1 MVDDRSGTDLAPVR
15 LTRAENQARTRA
27 ALLDAAARTCAQ
39 KGYAAASVDE
49 IARTAGYSIGAVYSN
64 FSSKEQLFSE
74 LMTERASGRI
84 DQVVQSISEDT
95 EVGPLT
101 ALGRVLVDI
110 ADNDIEFEAIQ
121 AEFWLHAVRNPEAM
135 QILQDRSSR
144 TLASLREI
152 LADALERNN
161 IDDSVSVE
169 GFAVVVLAL
178 FQGLIR
184 QRRIDPDRVPDELF
198 GQALAWQLAGMPK
211 ASGRRSAS
219 AENR

>member
-1 MVDDRSGTDLAPVR
+1 MVDDRSDKDATPVR

-27 ALLDAAARTCAQ
+27 ALLDAAAQTCAR

-49 IARTAGYSIGAVYSN
+49 IAAAAGYSVGAVYSN
-64 FSSKEQLFSE
+64 FSGKEQLFSE
-74 LMTERASGRI
+74 LMNERASGRI
-84 DQVVQSISEDT
+84 DQVVQALADNAEQ
-95 EVGPLT
+95 GPLT
-101 ALGRVLVDI
+101 ALGRVLVEI
-110 ADNDIEFEAIQ
+110 ADNDIAFEAIQ
-121 AEFWLHAVRNPEAM
+121 AEFWLHAVRNPDAM
-135 QILQDRSSR
+135 QILQDRSAR

-211 ASGRRSAS
+211 KSKR
-219 AENR
+219 

>member
-1 MVDDRSGTDLAPVR
+1 MVDDRSDKDATPVR

-27 ALLDAAARTCAQ
+27 ALLEAAAQTCAR

-49 IARTAGYSIGAVYSN
+49 IAAAAGYSVGAVYSN
-64 FSSKEQLFSE
+64 FSGKEQLFSE
-74 LMTERASGRI
+74 LMNERASGRI
-84 DQVVQSISEDT
+84 DQVVQALADNAEQ
-95 EVGPLT
+95 GPLT
-101 ALGRVLVDI
+101 ALGRVLVEI
-110 ADNDIEFEAIQ
+110 ADNDIAFEAIQ
-121 AEFWLHAVRNPEAM
+121 AEFWLHAVRNPDAM
-135 QILQDRSSR
+135 KILQDRSAR

-211 ASGRRSAS
+211 KGKR
-219 AENR
+219 

>member
-1 MVDDRSGTDLAPVR
+1 MVDDRSDKDATPVR

-27 ALLDAAARTCAQ
+27 ALLDAAAQTCAR

-49 IARTAGYSIGAVYSN
+49 IAAAAGYSVGAVYSN
-64 FSSKEQLFSE
+64 FSGKEQLFSE
-74 LMTERASGRI
+74 LMNERASGRI
-84 DQVVQSISEDT
+84 DQVVQALADNAEQ
-95 EVGPLT
+95 GPLT
-101 ALGRVLVDI
+101 ALGRVLVEI
-110 ADNDIEFEAIQ
+110 ADNDIAFEAIQ
-121 AEFWLHAVRNPEAM
+121 AEFWLHAVRNPDAM
-135 QILQDRSSR
+135 QILQDRSAR

-198 GQALAWQLAGMPK
+198 GRALAWQLAGMPK
-211 ASGRRSAS
+211 KGKR
-219 AENR
+219 

>member
-211 ASGRRSAS
+211 ASGRKSAS

>member
-1 MVDDRSGTDLAPVR
+1 MVDDRSDKDATPVR

-27 ALLDAAARTCAQ
+27 ALLDAAAQTCAR

-49 IARTAGYSIGAVYSN
+49 IAAAAGYSVGAVYSN
-64 FSSKEQLFSE
+64 FSGKEQLFSE
-74 LMTERASGRI
+74 LMNERASGRI
-84 DQVVQSISEDT
+84 DQVVQALADNAEQ
-95 EVGPLT
+95 GPLT
-101 ALGRVLVDI
+101 ALGRVLVEI
-110 ADNDIEFEAIQ
+110 ADNDIAFEAIQ
-121 AEFWLHAVRNPEAM
+121 AEFWLHAVRNPDAM
-135 QILQDRSSR
+135 QILQDRSAR

-198 GQALAWQLAGMPK
+198 GEALAWQLAGMPK
-211 ASGRRSAS
+211 KGKR
-219 AENR
+219 

>member
-1 MVDDRSGTDLAPVR
+1 MVDDRSDKDTTPVR

-27 ALLDAAARTCAQ
+27 ALLDAAAQTCAR

-49 IARTAGYSIGAVYSN
+49 IAAAAGYSVGAVYSN
-64 FSSKEQLFSE
+64 FSGKEQLFSE
-74 LMTERASGRI
+74 LMNERASGRI
-84 DQVVQSISEDT
+84 DQVVQALADNAEQ
-95 EVGPLT
+95 GPLT
-101 ALGRVLVDI
+101 ALGRVLVEI
-110 ADNDIEFEAIQ
+110 ADNDIAFEAIQ
-121 AEFWLHAVRNPEAM
+121 AEFWLHAVRNPDAM
-135 QILQDRSSR
+135 KILQDRSAR

-211 ASGRRSAS
+211 KGKR
-219 AENR
+219 

>member
-1 MVDDRSGTDLAPVR
+1 MVDERSDVDAPPAR
-15 LTRAENQARTRA
+15 LTRAEAQARTRA
-27 ALLDAAARTCAQ
+27 ALLDAAAQTCAR

-49 IARTAGYSIGAVYSN
+49 IAAAAGYSVGAVYSN

-74 LMTERASGRI
+74 LMNERASGRL
-84 DQVVQSISEDT
+84 DQVVQTIAGNAGG
-95 EVGPLT
+95 GPLS
-101 ALGRVLVDI
+101 ALGRVLVEI

-121 AEFWLHAVRNPEAM
+121 AEFWLHAVRNPDSM
-135 QILQDRSSR
+135 QTLRGRSAR

-152 LADALERNN
+152 LADALERND

-184 QRRIDPDRVPDELF
+184 QRRIDRDRVPEELF

-211 ASGRRSAS
+211 KDNKKDTR
-219 AENR
+219 

>member
-1 MVDDRSGTDLAPVR
+1 MVDDRSDKDATPVR

-27 ALLDAAARTCAQ
+27 ALLDAAAQTCAR

-49 IARTAGYSIGAVYSN
+49 IAAAAGYSVGAVYSN
-64 FSSKEQLFSE
+64 FSGKEQLFSE
-74 LMTERASGRI
+74 LMNERASGRI
-84 DQVVQSISEDT
+84 DQVVQALADNAEQ
-95 EVGPLT
+95 GPLT
-101 ALGRVLVDI
+101 ALGRVLVEI
-110 ADNDIEFEAIQ
+110 ADNDIAFEAIQ
-121 AEFWLHAVRNPEAM
+121 AEFWLHAVRNPDAM
-135 QILQDRSSR
+135 KILQDRSAR

-211 ASGRRSAS
+211 KG
-219 AENR
+219 NR

>member
-1 MVDDRSGTDLAPVR
+1 MVDDRSDKDATPVR

-27 ALLDAAARTCAQ
+27 ALLDAAAQTCAR

-49 IARTAGYSIGAVYSN
+49 IAAAAGYSVGAIYSN
-64 FSSKEQLFSE
+64 FSGKEQLFSE
-74 LMTERASGRI
+74 LMNERASGRI
-84 DQVVQSISEDT
+84 DQVVQALADNAEQ
-95 EVGPLT
+95 GPLT
-101 ALGRVLVDI
+101 ALGRVLVEI
-110 ADNDIEFEAIQ
+110 ADNDIAFEAIQ
-121 AEFWLHAVRNPEAM
+121 AEFWLHAVRNPDAM
-135 QILQDRSSR
+135 KILQDRSAR

-211 ASGRRSAS
+211 KG
-219 AENR
+219 NR

>member
-1 MVDDRSGTDLAPVR
+1 MVDDRSDKDATPVR

-27 ALLDAAARTCAQ
+27 ALLDAAAQTCAR

-49 IARTAGYSIGAVYSN
+49 IAAAAGYSVGAVYSN
-64 FSSKEQLFSE
+64 FSGKEQLFSE
-74 LMTERASGRI
+74 LMNERASGRI
-84 DQVVQSISEDT
+84 DQVVQALADNAEQ
-95 EVGPLT
+95 GPLT
-101 ALGRVLVDI
+101 ALGRVLVEI
-110 ADNDIEFEAIQ
+110 ADNDIAFEAIQ
-121 AEFWLHAVRNPEAM
+121 AEFWLHAVRNPDAM
-135 QILQDRSSR
+135 KILQDRSAR

-211 ASGRRSAS
+211 KGKR
-219 AENR
+219 

>member
-1 MVDDRSGTDLAPVR
+1 MVDDRSSDDAAPVR

-27 ALLDAAARTCAQ
+27 ALLDAAAQTCAR

-49 IARTAGYSIGAVYSN
+49 IAAAAGYSVGAVYSN

-74 LMTERASGRI
+74 LMNERATGRL
-84 DQVVQSISEDT
+84 DQVVQTISEDADG
-95 EVGPLT
+95 GPLT
-101 ALGRVLVDI
+101 ALGQVLVEI

-121 AEFWLHAVRNPEAM
+121 GEFWLHAVRNPDAM
-135 QILQDRSSR
+135 QILRDRSAR

-184 QRRIDPDRVPDELF
+184 QRRIDPDRVPPELF

-211 ASGRRSAS
+211 KDDKKGKR
-219 AENR
+219 

>member
-1 MVDDRSGTDLAPVR
+1 MVDDRSGDEATPVR
-15 LTRAENQARTRA
+15 LTRAETRARTRA
-27 ALLDAAARTCAQ
+27 ALLDAAARTCAR

-49 IARTAGYSIGAVYSN
+49 IAAAAGYSVGAVYSN

-74 LMTERASGRI
+74 LMNERASGRL
-84 DQVVQSISEDT
+84 DQVVQSISEDADG
-95 EVGPLT
+95 GPLT
-101 ALGRVLVDI
+101 ALGRVLVEI

-121 AEFWLHAVRNPEAM
+121 GEFWLHAVRNPDAM
-135 QILQDRSSR
+135 GILQDRSAR
-144 TLASLREI
+144 TLAALREI

-161 IDDSVSVE
+161 IDDSVSVG

-184 QRRIDPDRVPDELF
+184 QRRIDPDRVPAELF

-211 ASGRRSAS
+211 KGER
-219 AENR
+219 

>member
-1 MVDDRSGTDLAPVR
+1 MVDDRSEGGAAPVR
-15 LTRAENQARTRA
+15 LTRAQSQARTRA
-27 ALLDAAARTCAQ
+27 ALLDAAAETCAR

-49 IARTAGYSIGAVYSN
+49 IASAAGYSVGAVYSN
-64 FSSKEQLFSE
+64 FSSKEKLFSE
-74 LMTERASGRI
+74 LMNERASGRI
-84 DQVVQSISEDT
+84 DQVVRAVSEDSDG
-95 EVGPLT
+95 GPLR
-101 ALGRVLVDI
+101 ALGRVLVEI
-110 ADNDIEFEAIQ
+110 ADNDIAFEAIQ
-121 AEFWLHAVRNPEAM
+121 AEFWLHAVRNPDAM
-135 QILQDRSSR
+135 QILQDRSAR

-184 QRRIDPDRVPDELF
+184 QRRIDPARVPEELF

-211 ASGRRSAS
+211 KDRR
-219 AENR
+219 

>member
-84 DQVVQSISEDT
+84 DQVVQSISEDA
-95 EVGPLT
+95 EVGSLT

-121 AEFWLHAVRNPEAM
+121 AEFWLHAVRNPESM

>member
-1 MVDDRSGTDLAPVR
+1 MVDDRSDKDATPVR

-27 ALLDAAARTCAQ
+27 ALLDAAAQTCAR

-49 IARTAGYSIGAVYSN
+49 IAAAAGYSVGAVYSN
-64 FSSKEQLFSE
+64 FSGKEQLFSE
-74 LMTERASGRI
+74 LMNERASGRI
-84 DQVVQSISEDT
+84 DQVVQALADNAEQ
-95 EVGPLT
+95 GPLT
-101 ALGRVLVDI
+101 ALGRVLVEI
-110 ADNDIEFEAIQ
+110 ADNDIAFEAIQ
-121 AEFWLHAVRNPEAM
+121 AEFWLHAVRNPDAM
-135 QILQDRSSR
+135 QILQDRSAR

-211 ASGRRSAS
+211 KGKR
-219 AENR
+219 

>member
-1 MVDDRSGTDLAPVR
+1 MVDDQGAEGVKPAR
-15 LTRAENQARTRA
+15 LTRAETQARTRA
-27 ALLDAAARTCAQ
+27 ALLDAAAETCAR

-49 IARTAGYSIGAVYSN
+49 IASAAGYSVGAVYSN
-64 FSSKEQLFSE
+64 FSSKEKLFSE
-74 LMTERASGRI
+74 LMNERASGRI
-84 DQVVQSISEDT
+84 DQVVQAVSEDADG
-95 EVGPLT
+95 GPLR
-101 ALGRVLVDI
+101 ALGRVLVEI
-110 ADNDIEFEAIQ
+110 ADNDIAFEAIQ
-121 AEFWLHAVRNPEAM
+121 AEFWLHAVRNPDAM
-135 QILQDRSSR
+135 QILQDRSAR

-184 QRRIDPDRVPDELF
+184 QRRIDSARVPEELF

-211 ASGRRSAS
+211 KDRG
-219 AENR
+219 

>member
-1 MVDDRSGTDLAPVR
+1 M
-15 LTRAENQARTRA
+15 
-27 ALLDAAARTCAQ
+27 
-39 KGYAAASVDE
+39 K
-49 IARTAGYSIGAVYSN
+49 
-64 FSSKEQLFSE
+64 
-74 LMTERASGRI
+74 
-84 DQVVQSISEDT
+84 
-95 EVGPLT
+95 
-101 ALGRVLVDI
+101 
-110 ADNDIEFEAIQ
+110 
-121 AEFWLHAVRNPEAM
+121 
-135 QILQDRSSR
+135 ILQDRSAR

-211 ASGRRSAS
+211 KG
-219 AENR
+219 NR

>member
-1 MVDDRSGTDLAPVR
+1 MVDGRSDKDATPVR
-15 LTRAENQARTRA
+15 RTRAENQARTRA
-27 ALLDAAARTCAQ
+27 ALLDAAAQTCAR

-49 IARTAGYSIGAVYSN
+49 IAAAAGYSVGAVYSN
-64 FSSKEQLFSE
+64 FSGKEQLFSE
-74 LMTERASGRI
+74 LMNERASGRI
-84 DQVVQSISEDT
+84 DQVVQALADNAEQ
-95 EVGPLT
+95 GPLT
-101 ALGRVLVDI
+101 ALGRVLVEI
-110 ADNDIEFEAIQ
+110 ADNDIAFEAIQ
-121 AEFWLHAVRNPEAM
+121 AEFWLHAVRNPDAM
-135 QILQDRSSR
+135 QILQDRSAR

-184 QRRIDPDRVPDELF
+184 QRRIDPERVPDELF

-211 ASGRRSAS
+211 KGKR
-219 AENR
+219 